1 MEKFI
6 ITQGYE
12 ELHILITEI
21 FKDNKK
27 IEVVMERRLVRD
39 KSNYKHTECLFQ

>member
-27 IEVVMERRLVRD
+27 IEVVMERRLVGD